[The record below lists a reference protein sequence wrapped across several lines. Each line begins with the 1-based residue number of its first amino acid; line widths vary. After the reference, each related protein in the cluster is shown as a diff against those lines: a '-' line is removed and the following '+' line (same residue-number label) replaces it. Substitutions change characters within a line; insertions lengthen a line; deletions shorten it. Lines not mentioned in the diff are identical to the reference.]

1 MNEKSERPLSATERQ
16 IAGPYEAR
24 DWQCLLC
31 RARVGNPPVPHDC
44 AVEARIRQIV
54 REELD
59 ARERAPVSGCRCPKI
74 WAIAQGGAVGECI
87 LAAGHAGKCQLMS
100 QSGVP
105 YGVPGETG

>member
-1 MNEKSERPLSATERQ
+1 MTDPTNESATAQ
-16 IAGPYEAR
+16 LIAGPYEPR

-59 ARERAPVSGCRCPKI
+59 ARARYPV
-74 WAIAQGGAVGECI
+74 VD
-87 LAAGHAGKCQLMS
+87 M
-100 QSGVP
+100 GVE
-105 YGVPGETG
+105 G